1 MDGAGAAEMI
11 AAALR
16 FELFIPDCHTL
27 KQKRAVVRPMVDGL
41 RRRYHV
47 ASAEVGAL
55 DKWQRADIGVAIVAG
70 TEAHALDVLGE
81 VERFVW
87 SFPEVQVLA
96 AHRSW
101 LEEEE

>member
-1 MDGAGAAEMI
+1 MHVAAV
-11 AAALR
+11 R
-16 FELFIPDCHTL
+16 FELFIPDCHSL

-41 RRRYHV
+41 RRRFRV
-47 ASAEVGAL
+47 ASAEVGEL
-55 DKWQRADIGVAIVAG
+55 DKWQRADVGGAVVAG
-70 TEAHALDVLGE
+70 TESHVRDVLDE

-101 LEEEE
+101 LEE

>member
-1 MDGAGAAEMI
+1 MF
-11 AAALR
+11 AAAVR

-27 KQKRAVVRPMVDGL
+27 KHKRSVVKPIVDGL

-47 ASAEVGAL
+47 ASAEVGEL
-55 DKWQRADIGVAIVAG
+55 DKWQRADVGVAVVAG
-70 TEAHALDVLGE
+70 TEAHVLDVLGE

-87 SFPEVQVLA
+87 SFPEIQVLD

-101 LEEEE
+101 LEEDR

>member
-1 MDGAGAAEMI
+1 MHVAAV
-11 AAALR
+11 R

-27 KQKRAVVRPMVDGL
+27 KQKRSVVKPIVDGV

-47 ASAEVGAL
+47 ASAEVGEM
-55 DKWQRADIGVAIVAG
+55 DKWQRADIGVAVVAG
-70 TEAHALDVLGE
+70 TEAHVLDVLGE

-101 LEEEE
+101 LEEEEP

>member
-1 MDGAGAAEMI
+1 MV

-16 FELFIPDCHTL
+16 FELFLPDCRTL
-27 KQKRAVVRPMVDGL
+27 KQKRAIVRPIVDGL
-41 RRRYHV
+41 RRRYRV
-47 ASAEVGAL
+47 SAAEVGL
-55 DKWQRADIGVAIVAG
+55 LEKWQRADIGVAIVAG

-87 SFPEVQVLA
+87 SFPDVQVLD

-101 LEEEE
+101 LEEE

>member
-1 MDGAGAAEMI
+1 MV

-16 FELFIPDCHTL
+16 FELFLPDCRTL
-27 KQKRAVVRPMVDGL
+27 KQKRAIVRPIVEGL
-41 RRRYHV
+41 RRRYRV
-47 ASAEVGAL
+47 SAAEVGL
-55 DKWQRADIGVAIVAG
+55 LEKWQRADIGVAIVAG

-87 SFPEVQVLA
+87 SFPDVQVLD

-101 LEEEE
+101 LEEE